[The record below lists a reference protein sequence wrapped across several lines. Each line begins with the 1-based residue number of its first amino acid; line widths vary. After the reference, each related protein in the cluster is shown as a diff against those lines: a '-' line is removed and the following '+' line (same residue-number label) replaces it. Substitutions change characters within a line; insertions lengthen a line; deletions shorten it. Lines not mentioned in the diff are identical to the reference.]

1 MSRQEP
7 SGGWDHSH
15 DEILGI
21 AVGIAVGVKRGMG
34 CFDVFFA
41 WGEGGWVVV
50 CTWGFY
56 GGGWRV
62 VERWFVVGGCVG
74 GDVDVDVDVLLR
86 GV

>member
-7 SGGWDHSH
+7 SGAWDHSH

-41 WGEGGWVVV
+41 WGEGGGEGGWCCGRAGVLWEVVGSCDVVAVVV
-50 CTWGFY
+50 
-56 GGGWRV
+56 V
-62 VERWFVVGGCVG
+62 VE
-74 GDVDVDVDVLLR
+74 L
-86 GV
+86 